1 MNIPVCSSATLTR
14 TYNFVRNGSILY
26 RGNTTILPYQD
37 SYADALIVVPTSR
50 CEFAK
55 SMDDL
60 GSWLMNTYDFME
72 LGVSWELFYRTEN
85 GTCYAGT
92 FLCSRRGEYSREE
105 YRDLDVDVSDFR
117 S

>member
-1 MNIPVCSSATLTR
+1 
-14 TYNFVRNGSILY
+14 
-26 RGNTTILPYQD
+26 
-37 SYADALIVVPTSR
+37 
-50 CEFAK
+50 
-55 SMDDL
+55 
-60 GSWLMNTYDFME
+60 MNTYDFME

-105 YRDLDVDVSDFR
+105 YRDLDVDVSELL